1 MKKKS
6 NRQSNRVS
14 SLSAGSRRTQ
24 FNSRGYRGAPVGN
37 RNAVKALEWL
47 SSYDLSSPQGLD
59 AFMQEVVKQVWTGE
73 LGTRAAS
80 SINGT
85 LRLLLEHMTLPNLE
99 KRITELEKHMEVTT
113 Q

>member
-1 MKKKS
+1 
-6 NRQSNRVS
+6 
-14 SLSAGSRRTQ
+14 
-24 FNSRGYRGAPVGN
+24 
-37 RNAVKALEWL
+37 
-47 SSYDLSSPQGLD
+47 
-59 AFMQEVVKQVWTGE
+59 MQEVVKQVWTGQ